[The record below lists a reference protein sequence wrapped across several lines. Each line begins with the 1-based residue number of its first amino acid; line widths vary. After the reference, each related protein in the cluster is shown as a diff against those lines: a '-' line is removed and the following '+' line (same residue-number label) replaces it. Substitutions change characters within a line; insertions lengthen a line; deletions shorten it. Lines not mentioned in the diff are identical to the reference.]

1 MSIRHTRKQWSDLQD
16 QDKNAKAQ
24 KLSRAERKRLGEVGR
39 KSGNFVPRLTKLLR
53 ASKGEKA
60 E

>member
-16 QDKNAKAQ
+16 QEKNAKA
-24 KLSRAERKRLGEVGR
+24 KELSRAERKRLDMVGR
-39 KSGNFVPRLTKLLR
+39 KSGNYVPRLTKLPR

>member
-16 QDKNAKAQ
+16 QEKNAKA
-24 KLSRAERKRLGEVGR
+24 KELSRAERKRLGEVGH
-39 KSGNFVPRLTKLLR
+39 KSGNFVPRLHKALR
-53 ASKGEKA
+53 ALKGSQA

>member
-16 QDKNAKAQ
+16 QDKNAKA
-24 KLSRAERKRLGEVGR
+24 KELSRAERKRLGEVGR
-39 KSGNFVPRLTKLLR
+39 KSGNFVPRLFKALR
-53 ASKGEKA
+53 ALKGSQA